1 MAYDLLIKN
10 GRVVDGS
17 GGPSFQADVAVH
29 QGKIVGVGKFNAS
42 ATLSAKCPHEGVC
55 WRKRPKWAVEGSL

>member
-42 ATLSAKCPHEGVC
+42 ATRIIDP
-55 WRKRPKWAVEGSL
+55 R